1 MKECFCKTGFHCYES
16 HFTRNQNQNHELV
29 MVDRVCALY
38 IGGGWEAGDGE
49 NTLFVCSQ
57 FSLTPTGP
65 RINHSDFINS
75 WLNIMIHL
83 FLISFHFLQIPL
95 DVQCSPFLYLTQC
108 SLAEIELQT

>member
-1 MKECFCKTGFHCYES
+1 M
-16 HFTRNQNQNHELV
+16 
-29 MVDRVCALY
+29 CALY

-75 WLNIMIHL
+75 WLNIYHDI
-83 FLISFHFLQIPL
+83 FISNFISF
-95 DVQCSPFLYLTQC
+95 
-108 SLAEIELQT
+108 LANTS